1 MILSDA
7 VTAISLRERGHA
19 MPLIALCTLLL
30 LVAWTADLFTPQPV
44 VVSILLNIPIALSA
58 LTRKRSVTLAFVAG
72 ALICNGSAAWFDAY
86 HEGYVWDSV
95 AIMNR
100 LMSSLS
106 FLLVGVLTVTAQ
118 SAARRASEVAAKEAQ
133 GALLASKN
141 EALAS
146 ANREL
151 AERSDFIRDII
162 YALSHDLR
170 TPLAAAGMTMRQA
183 REGAYGPLPES
194 YRDVLEW
201 SIKSSDEL
209 QRLAETLLLVARYE
223 SGERAAARDNID
235 LRRIAEAVVRDLAPL
250 AESKQ
255 ITLGVSESERAVT
268 SGDEGELRRALM
280 NLTANALTWT
290 PKGGHV
296 ALRVAA
302 SDGGA
307 EVAVDDDGYGVP
319 ENLRDRLFER
329 FSSAASR
336 RGGGTGL
343 GLYLVRRVAES
354 HGGSVSYEARAPRG
368 SRFTLHLPPVRET
381 ADV

>member
-1 MILSDA
+1 
-7 VTAISLRERGHA
+7 
-19 MPLIALCTLLL
+19 MPLIFLCSLLL
-30 LVAWTADLFTPQPV
+30 AIAWIADLITPQPV

-58 LTRKRSVTLAFVAG
+58 LTRRRWVTIAFVAG
-72 ALICNGSAAWFDAY
+72 ALLCNATAGWYDAY
-86 HEGYVWDSV
+86 REGYVWDAV
-95 AIMNR
+95 AIANR

-106 FLLVGVLTVTAQ
+106 FLLVGYLTVSAQ
-118 SAARRASEVAAKEAQ
+118 RAAEHASEAAAKEAQ

-141 EALAS
+141 EALAA

-151 AERSDFIRDII
+151 AERGDFIRDIM

-183 REGAYGPLPES
+183 REGAYGPLPEI
-194 YRDVLEW
+194 YRDVLER

-223 SGERAAARDNID
+223 SGDRAAAREGIE
-235 LRRIAEAVVRDLAPL
+235 LHRVAEAVVRDLAPL

-255 ITLGVSESERAVT
+255 IMLAVSAGEPAAT
-268 SGDEGELRRALM
+268 NGDESELRRALM

-296 ALRVAA
+296 SLRVTC
-302 SDGGA
+302 DGNDA

-319 ENLRDRLFER
+319 EAVRETLFER

-354 HGGSVSYEARAPRG
+354 HGGSVSYEARTPRG
-368 SRFTLHLPPVRET
+368 SRFMLHLPLARQT

>member
-1 MILSDA
+1 
-7 VTAISLRERGHA
+7 
-19 MPLIALCTLLL
+19 MPLIFLCALLL
-30 LVAWTADLFTPQPV
+30 AIAWIADLFTPQPV

-58 LTRKRSVTLAFVAG
+58 LTRRRSVTIASVAG
-72 ALICNGSAAWFDAY
+72 ALLCNATAGWYDAY
-86 HEGYVWDSV
+86 HEAYAWDVV
-95 AIMNR
+95 AIANR

-106 FLLVGVLTVTAQ
+106 FLLVGYLTLSAQ
-118 SAARRASEVAAKEAQ
+118 RAAEHASEVAAKEAR

-141 EALAS
+141 EALAA

-151 AERSDFIRDII
+151 AERGDFIRDIM

-183 REGAYGPLPES
+183 REGAYGPLPEA
-194 YRDVLEW
+194 YRDVLER

-223 SGERAAARDNID
+223 SGDRAAARDTVD
-235 LRRIAEAVVRDLAPL
+235 LCRLAEAVVRDLAPL

-255 ITLGVSESERAVT
+255 IVLTVSESARMSAN
-268 SGDEGELRRALM
+268 GDESELRRALM

-296 ALRVAA
+296 SLRVGRLG
-302 SDGGA
+302 SDTL
-307 EVAVDDDGYGVP
+307 VAVDDDGYGVP
-319 ENLRDRLFER
+319 EKLRETLFER

-354 HGGSVSYEARAPRG
+354 HGGSVSYEARLPRG
-368 SRFTLHLPPVRET
+368 SRFALHLPRVCET

>member
-1 MILSDA
+1 
-7 VTAISLRERGHA
+7 

-30 LVAWTADLFTPQPV
+30 VIAWTADLFTPQPV

-72 ALICNGSAAWFDAY
+72 ALICNATAAWFDAY

-95 AIMNR
+95 ALTNR

-106 FLLVGVLTVTAQ
+106 FLLVGVLTVAAQ

-183 REGAYGPLPES
+183 REGAYGPLPEG

-223 SGERAAARDNID
+223 SGDRAAARDRID
-235 LRRIAEAVVRDLAPL
+235 LNRVAETVVRDLAPL
-250 AESKQ
+250 AASKQ
-255 ITLGVSESERAVT
+255 IALTVAEGERALT
-268 SGDEGELRRALM
+268 SGDESELRRALM
-280 NLTANALTWT
+280 NLTGNALTWT

-296 ALRVAA
+296 SLRVAHNGE
-302 SDGGA
+302 SA

-329 FSSAASR
+329 FSSAAASR

-354 HGGSVSYEARAPRG
+354 HGGSVGYEARAPRG
-368 SRFTLHLPPVRET
+368 SRFTLFLPLVRET
-381 ADV
+381 ANV